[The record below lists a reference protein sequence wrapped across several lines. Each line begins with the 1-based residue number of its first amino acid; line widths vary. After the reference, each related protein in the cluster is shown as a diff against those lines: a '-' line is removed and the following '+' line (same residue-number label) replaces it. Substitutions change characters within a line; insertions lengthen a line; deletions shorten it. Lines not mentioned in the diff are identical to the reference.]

1 MRFIICLSLFFAFF
15 LSSILVG
22 SNHKD
27 HLSANKLIK
36 RYNDAVSKNISNAQ
50 SSVVSIKVYI
60 SKQHQFLSN
69 SFFHRLYTDHE
80 IKSEYFYPRNL
91 GSGVILDSKKGYLV
105 TNNHVVEGAAK
116 ILVTLSN
123 GVQRI
128 ANVVGVDSYID
139 LAVLSI
145 KAKGLTAISKADIK
159 SLQVGSFVYAIGS
172 PYGLRQT
179 VTSGIVSALGRNNL
193 GIDSFENF
201 IQTDASIN
209 SGNSGGALIDSYGDL
224 VGINTAILG
233 DKGNIGIGFAIP
245 ADMVFRSFNQIIDHG
260 SIRRGYFG
268 ALVKNINQITLSK
281 LNLSSTNGALVVS
294 VDKDSSAE
302 IAGVKK
308 NDVILSING
317 VSVKNSE
324 SMYSLIRNMDVGS
337 KISLSVLRGNKKLLL
352 KCVLREF

>member
-1 MRFIICLSLFFAFF
+1 MRFIICLSLFFALF

-22 SNHKD
+22 SDNKD
-27 HLSANKLIK
+27 HLSSNKLIK
-36 RYNDAVSKNISNAQ
+36 SYNDAVAKNISNAQ

-60 SKQHQFLSN
+60 SKKNQFLTN

-80 IKSEYFYPRNL
+80 IVSEYFYPRNL

-116 ILVTLSN
+116 ILVTLSS

-128 ANVVGVDSYID
+128 ASLVGVDNYID

-145 KAKGLTAISKADIK
+145 KPKGLTSISKADIQ
-159 SLQVGSFVYAIGS
+159 SLQVGNFVYAIGN

-179 VTSGIVSALGRNNL
+179 VTSGIISAVGRNNL

-268 ALVKNINQITLSK
+268 ALVKSVNQIILSK
-281 LNLSSTNGALVVS
+281 RNLPSTDGAFVVS
-294 VDKDSSAE
+294 VDKGSSAE
-302 IAGVKK
+302 KAGVKK

-317 VSVKNSE
+317 VKIKNSE
-324 SMYSLIRNMDVGS
+324 SMYSLIRNMGGGS
-337 KISLSVLRGNKKLLL
+337 KVSLRVLRGNKKVSL
-352 KCVLREF
+352 KGVLQEF